1 MKISCGIKQLEKS
14 PWEAIRERYPVRSRV
29 KGTVT
34 SVKPFG
40 IFVKLEEN
48 IEGLVHVSEISRKK
62 VESAEGLYA
71 VGDSVE
77 VVVLGVDVAKK
88 KISLS
93 IKHLEIQSEKD
104 EMKKFDQINQHH
116 RDANIKSVWYYSIFF
131 PVVEIL
137 SAISVGLIIWWGAHG
152 IIQEQ
157 VSFGT
162 LVAFIMYISLLFR
175 PMRELADKFN
185 SLQMGMVS
193 SERIFALLDTET
205 GVRTMGTKDASNIQ
219 GEIRFENVW
228 FAYEDENWVLRDVSF
243 QIKPGQMFAIVG
255 STGAGKSTIISLIN
269 RFYDIQKGKILIDG
283 VDIMDYDLESLRKRV
298 ALVMQDVFLFS
309 DSIYNNITLYDEN
322 ISEQE
327 VVNASR
333 MVGAHSFIEKLPDAF
348 QFNVRERGSVL
359 SSGQRQLI
367 SFIRAYVF
375 KPAILILDEA
385 TSSLDS
391 ESEELIGK
399 ATQALVSNRT
409 SIVIAHRLSTIQKAD
424 CILVMEKGKIVQSG
438 THEEMIREEGVYKNL
453 YDIQFAAEMSA

>member
-1 MKISCGIKQLEKS
+1 MKNVSGKSFDLEILRRIFMYAKPYSKVFAWTVALTIVLGIIAPIR
-14 PWEAIRERYPVRSRV
+14 PWLIQYTLDTHVAAFDTHGLLQMTLILVATMVLQVIVQFFHTYYTGALGQWVIRDLRV
-29 KGTVT
+29 KLFGHLIKFRTPYFDRTPVGTPVT
-34 SVKPFG
+34 RMVSDMETIAD
-40 IFVKLEEN
+40 IFSD
-48 IEGLVHVSEISRKK
+48 GLLIIIGDILQLI
-62 VESAEGLYA
+62 AILA
-71 VGDSVE
+71 VMFY
-77 VVVLGVDVAKK
+77 VDWRLAL
-88 KISLS
+88 ISLS
-93 IKHLEIQSEKD
+93 TVPFLLLATRSFKNNIKKVFNEVRTRVSELNVFVNEHLTGMLITQVFNKEKD

-322 ISEQE
+322 ISE
-327 VVNASR
+327 
-333 MVGAHSFIEKLPDAF
+333 
-348 QFNVRERGSVL
+348 
-359 SSGQRQLI
+359 
-367 SFIRAYVF
+367 
-375 KPAILILDEA
+375 
-385 TSSLDS
+385 
-391 ESEELIGK
+391 
-399 ATQALVSNRT
+399 
-409 SIVIAHRLSTIQKAD
+409 
-424 CILVMEKGKIVQSG
+424 
-438 THEEMIREEGVYKNL
+438 
-453 YDIQFAAEMSA
+453 